1 MKPTS
6 NNVIRK
12 VLALGAAAVLA
23 TSLLALAAC
32 SSSSD
37 EESTGSTEATSTD
50 TTEEDTVITVGA
62 TSTPH
67 AEILNDVVADIL
79 AEEGYSLEVTEFT
92 DYVQPNT
99 AVDEGELD
107 ANYFQHQPYLDEF
120 NEENGT
126 DIVSVVAVHYEP
138 FGIYAGKTASLDEL
152 EEGAI
157 VAVPNDTTNE
167 ARSLL
172 LLEQEG
178 LITLS
183 DDAGIEATVNDIVEN
198 PLNLE
203 FEELEAATV
212 PTVLADVDIAC
223 INGNYAQEA
232 GLSVASDA
240 LAVED
245 ASGTAAQTYANI
257 LAVKS
262 GNENSAKIQA
272 LAEALTS
279 EEVATYIE
287 ETYDG
292 AVLPVF

>member
-1 MKPTS
+1 MKKSIKTGAQ
-6 NNVIRK
+6 K
-12 VLALGAAAVLA
+12 ALAVVTAAVLA
-23 TSLLALAAC
+23 TSLLGLAAC
-32 SSSSD
+32 GSSSESD
-37 EESTGSTEATSTD
+37 EGSATTTDATADGD
-50 TTEEDTVITVGA
+50 TTITVGA

-79 AEEGYSLEVTEFT
+79 AEEGYTLEVTEFT

-126 DIVSVVAVHYEP
+126 DIVSVIAVHYEP
-138 FGIYAGKTASLDEL
+138 FGIYSDSLTSLDEL
-152 EEGAI
+152 EEGAT

-178 LITLS
+178 LITL
-183 DDAGIEATVNDIVEN
+183 DEDAGIEATTNDITDN
-198 PLNLE
+198 PLDLQ

-223 INGNYAQEA
+223 VNGNYAQEA
-232 GLSVASDA
+232 GLSPSTDA
-240 LAVED
+240 IATEAAD
-245 ASGTAAQTYANI
+245 GTAAQTYANI

-262 GNENSAKIQA
+262 GNEDLPKIQA

-279 EEVATYIE
+279 QEVADYIDA
-287 ETYDG
+287 TYDG
-292 AVLPVF
+292 AVLAVF